1 MDTFRV
7 TDDVYGID
15 IGLFDDGVTAV
26 YLFDDEE
33 PALVDAGT
41 AASADALLEGIA
53 TCGVDPAA
61 LQHVVVSHVHA
72 DHSGAAADLCDAAP
86 EASVYIHELT
96 ADHLVDP
103 SGLVASS
110 KQAMGEQFDQLGAQ
124 DPVPP
129 ERIVEVG
136 DEGLDVDLGAN
147 TLELHHHPGHSP
159 DHFAVWNPE
168 RDLLFAAE
176 CAVMYLARAERWLP
190 PSTLPNF
197 DVALVETAIEELRE
211 LDPETVVFPHFGVS
225 PIAGEELF
233 DVAARELERFDE
245 RILALHEEHDDLAAT
260 KATVAAELIDCS
272 PPYDPGVES
281 FYANLITEGFL
292 RHHDAL

>member
-15 IGLFDDGVTAV
+15 IGLFDDDVTAV

-41 AASADALLEGIA
+41 AVAADGIVESIA
-53 TCGVDPAA
+53 ECGVNPAD
-61 LQHVVVSHVHA
+61 LRHVVVSHVHA
-72 DHSGAAADLCDAAP
+72 DHSGAAADLADAAP
-86 EASVYIHELT
+86 DANVYIHHST
-96 ADHLVDP
+96 ADHLADP
-103 SGLVASS
+103 AGLVASS
-110 KQAMGEQFDQLGAQ
+110 KQAMGDQFVELGAQ
-124 DPVPP
+124 DPVPR

-136 DEGLDVDLGAN
+136 DDGLDIDLGAN
-147 TLELHHHPGHSP
+147 TLSLRHHPGHSP
-159 DHFAVWNPE
+159 DHLAVWNPE

-176 CAVMYLARAERWLP
+176 CLVMYLARAERWLP

-197 DVALVETAIEELRE
+197 DVDLVAQAIDDLRE

-225 PIAGEELF
+225 PVAGAELF

-245 RILALHEEHDDLAAT
+245 RILELRAEHEDLAAT
-260 KATVAAELIDCS
+260 KAAVAAELVDCS
-272 PPYDPGVES
+272 PPYDAGVEG

>member
-15 IGLFDDGVTAV
+15 IGLFDDDVTAV

-41 AASADALLEGIA
+41 AVAADTVLEGIA
-53 TCGVDPAA
+53 DCGVDPAD
-61 LQHVVVSHVHA
+61 LRHVVVSHVHA
-72 DHSGAAADLCDAAP
+72 DHSGAAADLAEAAP
-86 EASVYIHELT
+86 DADVYIHHST

-110 KQAMGEQFDQLGAQ
+110 KQAMGDQFEELGAQ
-124 DPVPP
+124 DPVPR

-136 DEGLDVDLGAN
+136 DEGTTVDLGAN
-147 TLELHHHPGHSP
+147 TLELRHHPGHSP
-159 DHFAVWNPE
+159 DHLAVWNPE
-168 RDLLFAAE
+168 RSLLFAAE

-190 PSTLPNF
+190 PATLPNF
-197 DVALVETAIEELRE
+197 DVDLVDTAIAELRE

-225 PIAGEELF
+225 PLAGEELF
-233 DVAARELERFDE
+233 DLAERELHRFDE
-245 RILALHEEHDDLAAT
+245 RILELYAEHEDLAAT
-260 KATVAAELIDCS
+260 KEAVAAELIDCS
-272 PPYDPGVES
+272 PPYDPGVEG

-292 RHHDAL
+292 RHHGLP